1 MTCHHP
7 HLVIILSNILYFITC
22 HHQQSNAGL
31 WRAREWYLRGRRGWT
46 QRWWPTATK
55 GEFER
60 ALWSKYQK
68 YLVGRGKRGAA
79 LGPNEGNP
87 KINPGFLVQTIYAAA
102 ILSVNRRVISVFFHR
117 QSILEYNEVQQNTY
131 FWHHPCIS
139 FLGYLWRKHEYII
152 IINSRR

>member
-31 WRAREWYLRGRRGWT
+31 WRAREWYLRGRRSWT

-87 KINPGFLVQTIYAAA
+87 KINPGFLLPTFYAAA
-102 ILSVNRRVISVFFHR
+102 ILSVNRRVICFFHR
-117 QSILEYNEVQQNTY
+117 QSIPEYNEVQQNTY
-131 FWHHPCIS
+131 WWHHPFIS